1 MQSMQLQVVLVQ
13 QRLLQFHQQLQA
25 VLVLLHLHL
34 CLVHQIFT
42 QVL

>member
-1 MQSMQLQVVLVQ
+1 MQRLQAVLV
-13 QRLLQFHQQLQA
+13 RQLQA
-25 VLVLLHLHL
+25 ALVLLHLHL